1 MNISAKLPCYNKPLS
16 PGARGVR
23 SSQCHCFLNMAYSY
37 AQMKTDSAMQRCDE
51 SYLHA
56 LQAAKDTGISILSLF
71 FFFSSFPT

>member
-1 MNISAKLPCYNKPLS
+1 MSLLVTFISSDTISFGFHLGS
-16 PGARGVR
+16 HGVR

-56 LQAAKDTGISILSLF
+56 LQAAKDTGRF
-71 FFFSSFPT
+71 T